1 MTAVHRIKKAFTNIP
16 ATLSE
21 VASFITAIAEK
32 QRAINTKKREA
43 KKKVDAINAT
53 LADEVKVLKT
63 ERDTFFNALFAF
75 AQPRKEEFTEV
86 ARSIKLE
93 TGTFGWRWTPPAVV
107 VDEDMT
113 DMDVIKVLE
122 KKGQQKYIRIVKELD
137 REALLRDRPEVKFV
151 SYEQREE
158 FFAKPKLLKAEGTAE
173 ELTTEAIDVC
183 E

>member
-1 MTAVHRIKKAFTNIP
+1 MVSRLKKAFTNIP

-43 KKKVDAINAT
+43 KKKVEAINKE
-53 LADEVKVLKT
+53 LAAEVKVLKN

-75 AQPRKEEFTEV
+75 AQPRKEEFTEF

-93 TGTFGWRWTPPAVV
+93 TGTFGWRWTPPAVAL
-107 VDEDMT
+107 DEGVT
-113 DMDVIKVLE
+113 DADVIRLLE
-122 KKGQQKYIRIVKELD
+122 KKGLGKYVRIIKELD
-137 REALLRDRPEVKFV
+137 REAMLRDRPEVKHV

-158 FFAKPKLLKAEGTAE
+158 FFAKPKLLKVEGTAE
-173 ELTTEAIDVC
+173 ELVTEAIDVV